1 MFGRSI
7 VKARIATLLSLTGV
21 LVAGSAAALVNSQ
34 VLSASDNVWASDP
47 MITLAVDSTTASTAA
62 TTDSSAPVLPTAAA
76 ASAPVQPVY
85 QVGDAALIT
94 LDTSGGVLTVASV
107 TPGTGWAVVGS
118 RSIGATD
125 IEVQLQGG
133 NSLVAFRAKLALG
146 VVITSVEVVEPPATR
161 SDPSVATTHSGA
173 PGTTSA
179 QVTTSS
185 AAAPSVTVAEVPPT
199 TAAASAG
206 PATTISDGDGD
217 GDDHDEEDEDEDED
231 EEDD

>member
-47 MITLAVDSTTASTAA
+47 MITLAVDSTAA
-62 TTDSSAPVLPTAAA
+62 TTDSSAPVLPTVAA

-217 GDDHDEEDEDEDED
+217 GDDHDEEDEDEDE
-231 EEDD
+231 EDD